1 MGLGL
6 LAVGAALSAA
16 QAPADER
23 PLEQEIVVIGERAS
37 RRLHDTASSVAV
49 FNRDRIEGE
58 AGADRVETLFDAI
71 PNVQVGTG
79 GQGPTIRGQDTTG
92 VLQDLPAFLGG
103 NRSRATIQVDGRA
116 VSYNEFV
123 FGAAPLWDVAQVE
136 VFRSPQV

>member
-6 LAVGAALSAA
+6 LVVGAALSAS
-16 QAPADER
+16 QAPAAR
-23 PLEQEIVVIGERAS
+23 APPEQEIVVVGERAS
-37 RRLHDTASSVAV
+37 RRLRDTASSVAV
-49 FNRDRIEGE
+49 FTQDGIEGE
-58 AGADRVETLFDAI
+58 AGADRVETLFELI

-79 GQGPTIRGQDTTG
+79 GQGPAIRGQDTTG

-136 VFRSPQV
+136 VFR